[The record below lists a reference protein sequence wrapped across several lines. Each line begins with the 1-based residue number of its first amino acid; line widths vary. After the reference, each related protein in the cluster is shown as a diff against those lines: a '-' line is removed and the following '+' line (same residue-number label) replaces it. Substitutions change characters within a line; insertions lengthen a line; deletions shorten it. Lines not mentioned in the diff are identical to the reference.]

1 MNLRPLRNLLFWS
14 LSVTKLSKGLPYSK
28 PVMKA
33 PQQNFFPEENS
44 VVSNYGKCQYILFQI
59 RNLSSL
65 LFFLL
70 TAIYKQICARKNY
83 ITTA

>member
-1 MNLRPLRNLLFWS
+1 M
-14 LSVTKLSKGLPYSK
+14 TQLSKGLPHSK

-33 PQQNFFPEENS
+33 PLQNFFPEENS
-44 VVSNYGKCQYILFQI
+44 IVNNYGKCQHVLFQI

-70 TAIYKQICARKNY
+70 TMIHKQKCASKNY
-83 ITTA
+83 ILTA